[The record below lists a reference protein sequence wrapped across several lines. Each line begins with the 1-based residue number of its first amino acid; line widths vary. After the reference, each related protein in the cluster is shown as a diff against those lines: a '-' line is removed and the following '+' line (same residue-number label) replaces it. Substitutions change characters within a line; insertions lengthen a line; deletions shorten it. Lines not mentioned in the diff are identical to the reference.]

1 MSISLKGI
9 TKRFGKFTALDGVQL
24 HAEPGCI
31 HAIVGENGA
40 GKTTLM
46 RILYGAIRP
55 DEGSLDIDGQTVQF
69 SSTSEA
75 IAHEIGMVSQHYAII
90 PELTCLQNLMLGA
103 EPGAILNQKSAQI
116 RAEELAEKMGFRFNW
131 NADAY
136 TLGPGDAQK
145 LEILKLLWRRARIM
159 ILDEPTAML
168 APRDA
173 DELFSSLTD
182 LANQGHPILLVTH
195 RLPEVLDYCRN
206 VTVLRGGKCM
216 ANRPVAGLQREELA
230 ELIVGHQVAEFP
242 RRPAITN
249 PAILEVSHLTVIG
262 DRGDEAV
269 KAANFEIKQG
279 ELVGIAGVD
288 GNGQSE
294 LFHSLMGVRKAK
306 QGEVKLQ
313 ALPLTHLNTQ
323 HRLAAGVRLIAEDRY
338 AEAMIADWSLE
349 ENAVLGYHRFKEF
362 RKGPGLDNPFVTD
375 QTGKFAA
382 KFDTKFSS
390 LTQPLGA
397 LSGGNQQRFIAARAL
412 YGDAKLILAFQ
423 PARGLDIE
431 ATREV
436 YEGIRESC
444 ALGAG
449 ALIVSLDVE
458 ELQTFCDRIYVM
470 NRGVLR
476 EAKTKDL
483 AEIGPMMVD

>member
-1 MSISLKGI
+1 MSIALNGI
-9 TKRFGKFTALDGVQL
+9 TKRFGRFTALENVDL

-46 RILYGAIRP
+46 RILFGAIRP
-55 DEGSLDIDGQTVQF
+55 DEGSMEIDGKPVSF
-69 SSTSEA
+69 ASTSEA
-75 IAHEIGMVSQHYAII
+75 MEHEIGMVSQHYAII

-103 EPGAILNQKSAQI
+103 EPGGVLNKKSAEK
-116 RAEELAEKMGFRFNW
+116 RANELADKMGFKFNW
-131 NADAY
+131 SADAY

-173 DELFSSLTD
+173 DEVFSSLTD
-182 LANQGHPILLVTH
+182 LADQGHPILLVTH

-216 ANRPVAGLQREELA
+216 ANRPVAGLDRTELA

-242 RRPAITN
+242 SRPMIST
-249 PAILEVSHLTVIG
+249 PAILKVSDVTVMG

-269 KAANFEIKQG
+269 KSVNFHIKQG

-294 LFHSLMGVRKAK
+294 LFHSLMGVRKFK
-306 QGEVKLQ
+306 QGEASLEGSSITKL
-313 ALPLTHLNTQ
+313 TTQ
-323 HRLAAGVRLIAEDRY
+323 QRLSAGVRLIAEDRY

-362 RKGPGLDNPFVTD
+362 RQGPGLDRVNTKASA
-375 QTGKFAA
+375 TSFAQ

-390 LTQPLGA
+390 ITQPLGA
-397 LSGGNQQRFIAARAL
+397 LSGGNQQRFIAGRAL

-444 ALGAG
+444 ARGAG

-476 EAKTKDL
+476 EPKTKDL